1 MAQGSYDGA
10 ECAELVGLFILAK
23 IAKIT
28 RLNPGIYRD
37 DFLGV
42 TCASPKATE
51 TMRNKIQDIFRQHGL
66 QTTAEAIN
74 CKIVNFLDLTL
85 NLKVSYSTTPN
96 MEQVIAGKNAKVLND
111 KLNEIPSKKCSCTK
125 GKECLLE
132 NRCLEKGIIYQATV
146 EKENKESK
154 TYVGLTATDFKA
166 RYGVHKKSF
175 EDPDYNQ
182 TTLSKHIH
190 DLKSKGIEHKVTWKI
205 LDRGTSYSPVSDVCH
220 LCNKE
225 AYYIIFEPHLAEL
238 NNRSELF
245 STCMHKKSNLLFK
258 PKRGRPRKSPG
269 T

>member
-1 MAQGSYDGA
+1 MKVPQKNDPSANTPKQKSRNRKRNILWFNPPWNLEVKTNIGKEFLKLVE
-10 ECAELVGLFILAK
+10 ECFHPENPLSK
-23 IAKIT
+23 ICNRKT
-28 RLNPGIYRD
+28 
-37 DFLGV
+37 V
-42 TCASPKATE
+42 
-51 TMRNKIQDIFRQHGL
+51 
-66 QTTAEAIN
+66 
-74 CKIVNFLDLTL
+74 
-85 NLKVSYSTTPN
+85 KVSYSTTPN
-96 MEQVIAGKNAKVLND
+96 MEQIIAGKNAKVLND
-111 KLNEIPSKKCSCTK
+111 QQNESPSKKCSCTK
-125 GKECLLE
+125 GKVCLLE

-146 EKENKESK
+146 EQQNKESK

-175 EDPDYNQ
+175 EDPDYNP

-190 DLKSKGIEHKVTWKI
+190 DLKNKGIEHKVTWKI

-220 LCNKE
+220 LCNKK

-238 NNRSELF
+238 NSRSELF